1 MNLGLI
7 HQLMEDLVSGALGVP
22 AVKVKVVESRD
33 PENVTHQLQL

>member
-1 MNLGLI
+1 MVELLC
-7 HQLMEDLVSGALGVP
+7 QLMEDLVSGVPGVP